1 MAAGSV
7 GSSGIL
13 GRVRI
18 RQLGPGFVR
27 LVRPEP
33 PGREQLLSRFFQQ
46 VPHRVELPPDFWR
59 VADLSRTPLGLR
71 QSIVLVLED
80 FRLAG
85 RDLDLRNFIGGDGG
99 AGFVSRLKFFSFF
112 DDENF
117 FLAVLILVDVHSR
130 RRDVEEFAVQ
140 LDVVNLFKKQKRF
153 DSV

>member
-59 VADLSRTPLGLR
+59 VADLSRTLLGLR

-99 AGFVSRLKFFSFF
+99 AGFESRLKFFSFF

-140 LDVVNLFKKQKRF
+140 LDVVNLFNK
-153 DSV
+153 

>member
-7 GSSGIL
+7 RSSGIF

-59 VADLSRTPLGLR
+59 VDDLSRTPLGLQ

-85 RDLDLRNFIGGDGG
+85 RDLDLRNFIDDGG

-140 LDVVNLFKKQKRF
+140 LDVVNLFKK
-153 DSV
+153 

>member
-7 GSSGIL
+7 RSSGIL

-59 VADLSRTPLGLR
+59 VADLSRTALGLR

-85 RDLDLRNFIGGDGG
+85 RDLDLRNIIGG
-99 AGFVSRLKFFSFF
+99 AGFESRLKFFSIF
-112 DDENF
+112 DDDNF
-117 FLAVLILVDVHSR
+117 FLAVLILMDGHCR

-140 LDVVNLFKKQKRF
+140 LDVMNLFKKQ
-153 DSV
+153 